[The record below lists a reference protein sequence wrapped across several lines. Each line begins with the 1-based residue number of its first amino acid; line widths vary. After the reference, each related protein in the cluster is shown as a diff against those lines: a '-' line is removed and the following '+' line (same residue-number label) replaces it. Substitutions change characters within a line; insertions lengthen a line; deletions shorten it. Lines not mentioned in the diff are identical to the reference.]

1 MQYVQNLHI
10 LPTMVRRTA
19 IVLRFRRW
27 DLESEALTDI
37 LPLLCDPDLDKVKRI
52 FQDRMT

>member
-37 LPLLCDPDLDKVKRI
+37 LPLLCGPDLDKVKRI
-52 FQDRMT
+52 LQDRMT